1 MADYPRWFQQLRTY
15 YASNSARMFVLHFNV
30 DDYVIDP
37 HDANPITRLIPF
49 LERYARRAPAAG
61 GNPLNAIFRY
71 SHSLDVVAD
80 DTMDAALNQIATGA
94 LAGAAIGG
102 ITGAALGHGAAGALG
117 GAAIGAAV
125 AQGRVSDTFSH
136 DIYRQEE
143 RSVGDLPEPS
153 KVLRVFE
160 RILCSPAQRSLVI
173 LEHVEALAPRSY
185 PDHDQRLCGEILKR
199 QATDYM
205 FRSTDNLCVLI
216 TRDLNLIDPGIYAPG
231 TNCFPI
237 QIELPN
243 EAERVAFLNYMETEA
258 EQEQRLSGGDHRR
271 MRRASLISGLAQID
285 PQLREALERGQLATN
300 RADQIQVLGKVA
312 QGFRLVEIDQLN
324 RQVRAEFEMVAPAP
338 SNLSSRS
345 IPETN
350 RTTDGITTPVAD
362 GFGGAIPA
370 GAAFGTTAFAP
381 VPTGAAFGAPA
392 FSAAPPASV
401 PFGGAAF
408 GSAPAGAAID
418 RLAQSEAIIQLDDIK
433 RHKRRAINEQSN
445 GLLEIIDVQRG
456 FDAIGGMAIVKDYL
470 RALSRR
476 ILASSVDGRYHHLIP
491 RGLILSG
498 PPGTGK
504 TIIAE
509 ALALE
514 SNLNM
519 VKLRNVRE
527 GLVGQ
532 SERNLTRAFDV
543 IKALSPILVFV
554 DEIDQAFGNRGL
566 GQSSDGG
573 TSERIFGQILE
584 FLGDDRNRGS
594 VIWIAASN
602 RPDALDAAL
611 LRRFDRIIP
620 CLLPTP
626 EEQVLILAALPKS
639 IATLDYD
646 PALAER
652 IVGQSPEII
661 ELLAGKRGLIPTG
674 AVIEAIVR
682 RAAECAGDRA
692 RSSQGDPAVGLADLR
707 LAIEDYRSNADAT
720 MYDYQSLLAIQ
731 ACNFYSVMPLLP
743 ERPPFEE
750 LIEQRAAA
758 LPADDDEGMVIP
770 PFWREH
776 AISYAKLDEQIRGH
790 RAQLGLA
797 RREEGGY
804 A

>member
-15 YASNSARMFVLHFNV
+15 YASNSARLFVLHFNV

-37 HDANPITRLIPF
+37 RDPNPMTRLIPF
-49 LERYARRAPAAG
+49 LERYARRTQAAD

-71 SHSLDVVAD
+71 SHSLDVVPD
-80 DTMDAALNQIATGA
+80 DAMDAALNQIATGA

-102 ITGAALGHGAAGALG
+102 VTGMAIGQGAAGALG
-117 GAAIGAAV
+117 GAALGAAV

-160 RILCSPAQRSLVI
+160 RILCSTVQRSLVI
-173 LEHVEALAPRSY
+173 VEHVETLAPRSY

-199 QATDYM
+199 LATDYV

-237 QIELPN
+237 HIELPN
-243 EAERVAFLNYMETEA
+243 EAERVAFLNYMEAEA
-258 EQEQRLSGGDHRR
+258 EQERRLSGGDRHR
-271 MRRASLISGLAQID
+271 MRRTSLISGLAQID
-285 PQLREALERGQLATN
+285 PRLREALERGQQATD
-300 RADQIQVLGKVA
+300 RADQIRVLGKVA

-324 RQVRAEFEMVAPAP
+324 RQVRAEFEMIQPAP
-338 SNLSSRS
+338 RDVSGHV
-345 IPETN
+345 IPENGRPATN
-350 RTTDGITTPVAD
+350 SAPPPDS
-362 GFGGAIPA
+362 GFGGAIPP
-370 GAAFGTTAFAP
+370 GAAFGNAAFAQTP
-381 VPTGAAFGAPA
+381 GGSAFGTLGL
-392 FSAAPPASV
+392 SAAPPARAPLSTA
-401 PFGGAAF
+401 GF
-408 GSAPAGAAID
+408 GSASVSTAVGSLPHG
-418 RLAQSEAIIQLDDIK
+418 EAIIRLDDIK

-456 FDAIGGMAIVKDYL
+456 FDAIGGMAIVKTYL
-470 RALSRR
+470 RTLSRR

-504 TIIAE
+504 TIVAE

-584 FLGDDRNRGS
+584 FLGDDRNRGN

-602 RPDALDAAL
+602 RPDVLDAAL

-626 EEQVLILAALPKS
+626 EEQALILAALPKS
-639 IATLDYD
+639 IATLDYN
-646 PALAER
+646 PALVER

-661 ELLAGKRGLIPTG
+661 ELLADKRGLIPTG

-692 RSSQGDPAVGLADLR
+692 RAGQGDSSVGLADLR

-743 ERPPFEE
+743 ERSPFKE
-750 LIEQRAAA
+750 LIEQREAA
-758 LPADDDEGMVIP
+758 LPSDDDEELVIP
-770 PFWREH
+770 SFWREH
-776 AISYAKLDEQIRGH
+776 AISYARLDEQIRGH